1 MNLPSALHP
10 HTREFLRCL
19 YAYRAA
25 HLMRSGRP
33 LDEAKAEASTLALSF
48 RDALLDG
55 SLVDMGVNVAA
66 RKTEARV

>member
-10 HTREFLRCL
+10 HTREFLRSL

-55 SLVDMGVNVAA
+55 SLVDMGLNVAC
-66 RKTEARV
+66 REMVRS